1 MYHHLVKLLLLN
13 KHTVTKVEGKVTA
26 IKVHYGDISEAQL
39 IVRMSVANPVKT
51 NIVPPVYSCRF
62 ENKNFTVTFLYSH
75 AVIQW

>member
-1 MYHHLVKLLLLN
+1 MYNFILKLLLLD
-13 KHTVTKVEGKVTA
+13 KHSITKVEGVITA

-39 IVRMSVANPVKT
+39 HSRMTVANPVKT

-62 ENKNFTVTFLYSH
+62 DGLNFTVTFFYSH